1 MTPAPLADVAAL
13 EKWLGE
19 AITEDADVQRA
30 ELVLRFASALVRRE
44 SGRTWLDDNG
54 ELIDVPDDVH
64 LVTLAVAGR
73 AYVDVEGWVRESV
86 DDWTGEKESAEAGV
100 YLTAAEESILA
111 AFKGNRYGGLGV
123 VETTRGDA
131 PMHRLGLFGQE
142 RLLPPW
148 Y

>member
-44 SGRTWLDDNG
+44 AGKTWINDDG
-54 ELIDVPDDVH
+54 ELADVPDDVH

-73 AYVDVEGWVRESV
+73 AYVDVEGW
-86 DDWTGEKESAEAGV
+86 
-100 YLTAAEESILA
+100 
-111 AFKGNRYGGLGV
+111 
-123 VETTRGDA
+123 
-131 PMHRLGLFGQE
+131 
-142 RLLPPW
+142 
-148 Y
+148 